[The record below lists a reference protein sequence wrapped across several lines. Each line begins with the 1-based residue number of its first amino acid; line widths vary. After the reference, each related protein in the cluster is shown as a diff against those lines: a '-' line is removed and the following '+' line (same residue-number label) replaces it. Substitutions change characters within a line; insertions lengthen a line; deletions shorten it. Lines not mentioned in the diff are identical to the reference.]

1 MFGAVI
7 FDFDGVIADDEL
19 LHLAGF
25 RLALESHGIS
35 ISEADYF
42 KRYVGFNDQ
51 DGFAAILTDNQRQ
64 ADPETVWA
72 LMGDKAS
79 IFKDLVGERV
89 RIFPGVRELLDQL
102 VAGPEP
108 VPTAI
113 GSGALRSEIDLV
125 LGAAGLGGYF
135 EHVVSAD
142 DVRFGKPNPETFLE
156 AGRRL
161 GVEPGACVVIED
173 STGGLEAAARAGMKR
188 VAVTNSYA
196 AEELEADLVVASL
209 AELGRDTLEGL
220 FD

>member
-102 VAGPEP
+102 V
-108 VPTAI
+108 
-113 GSGALRSEIDLV
+113 
-125 LGAAGLGGYF
+125 
-135 EHVVSAD
+135 HVVAPGRAQRQHHAMCMVRREHEHGACFN
-142 DVRFGKPNPETFLE
+142 DVTHL
-156 AGRRL
+156 RRL
-161 GVEPGACVVIED
+161 
-173 STGGLEAAARAGMKR
+173 
-188 VAVTNSYA
+188 VTH
-196 AEELEADLVVASL
+196 DKQ
-209 AELGRDTLEGL
+209 LGIP
-220 FD
+220 FA